1 MTVTFYSNFSKRKN
15 STKQPSGG
23 TQKTV
28 RLKEGTSI
36 EKPTFL
42 LTGSTFSY
50 NYVQAFGHY
59 YFVDDIRAVRNDLT
73 EYDCSM
79 DSLATHKSAIGS
91 YTAFVERSGYASQA
105 KIPDPLVVMLN
116 DENVLTNVA
125 SGLSV
130 FASGGIYILSVINE
144 KGSHC
149 GFTSYYMISAGMLE
163 LLARYCTTSWN
174 SSNPNIGFTDWLQ
187 STFLKTFDSVIDC
200 IWVPFSLASVPS
212 GKTTYETLNIGVD
225 DVYVQDSGGS
235 SFAVGGYRFTDIC
248 VGHDTITVDI
258 PHTYTD
264 FRKGAPYSIG
274 RLFIPGYGTVEFN
287 PLDFDS
293 DDKIYMAF
301 DIDYATGDVA
311 CFLKDSNSCVVAS
324 YTYNV
329 AVQCPIGRVGADA
342 KGTISGIF
350 STAGGV
356 AATVATHGAAAVASG
371 LGTTANAINSIASAA
386 APTVSVK
393 GGKGGRALANHG
405 LDPICTVIEKITTD
419 PLDLNDRSGR
429 PLMGVYQLSNIP
441 GYIKCAD
448 ASISIDGMGAEKDE
462 VNSFL
467 NNGFYYE

>member
-1 MTVTFYSNFSKRKN
+1 MTINYWTSFSKRKN
-15 STKQPSGG
+15 STKQPSSG
-23 TQKTV
+23 TSATV
-28 RLKEGTSI
+28 QLKDGTSI
-36 EKPTFL
+36 ESPVFL
-42 LTGSTFSY
+42 LSGDLFNIT
-50 NYVQAFGHY
+50 YVKAFGHY
-59 YFVDDIRAVRNDLT
+59 YFVTDIKSVRNGLT
-73 EYDCSM
+73 EIYCRM
-79 DSLATHKSAIGS
+79 DVLATFKTAIGS

-130 FASGGIYILSVINE
+130 FAPGGIYILSVINE

-163 LLARYCTTSWN
+163 LLAKYCTTSWN
-174 SSNPNIGFTDWLQ
+174 SNNPNIGFTEWLQ

-264 FRKGAPYSIG
+264 FRKGAPYSMG
-274 RLFIPGYGTVEFN
+274 RLFIPGYGIVEFN
-287 PLDFDS
+287 PLDFD

-311 CFLKDSNSCVVAS
+311 CFLKDSNSCVVAA

-329 AVQCPIGRVGADA
+329 AVQCPIGKVGADA

-356 AATVATHGAAAVASG
+356 AMTVATHGASAVASG
-371 LGTTANAINSIASAA
+371 LGATAGAINSIASAA

-405 LDPICTVIEKITTD
+405 LDPICTVIEKLTTD

-429 PLMGVYQLSNIP
+429 PLMGVYQLSNLS

-448 ASISIDGMGAEKDE
+448 ASVPINGMDAERDE

-467 NNGFYYE
+467 NSGFYYE